1 LVNLSP
7 LLVEVLM
14 ILSVP
19 IAHLAMKVPPRS
31 PLVLVP
37 EPQIA
42 PNALVNPH
50 RPLLLLLVIAFFPLI
65 AKPAIAGAPLI
76 SSALNVTEVGSSTVL
91 LSNAILAHLAMKTN
105 ISPGLVRDT
114 PIPFVRLVTPTLATH
129 VKLGTP

>member
-1 LVNLSP
+1 
-7 LLVEVLM
+7 VEVLM

-19 IAHLAMKVPPRS
+19 IAHLAMKVPPRL

-42 PNALVNPH
+42 PNALVNLR
-50 RPLLLLLVIAFFPLI
+50 RPLLLLVIAFFPLI